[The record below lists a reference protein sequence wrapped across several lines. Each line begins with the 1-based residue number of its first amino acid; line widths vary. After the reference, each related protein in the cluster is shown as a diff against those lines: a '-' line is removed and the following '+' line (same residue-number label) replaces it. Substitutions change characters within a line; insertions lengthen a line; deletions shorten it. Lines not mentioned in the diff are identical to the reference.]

1 MCEEREEMEGIGGWV
16 EFFCVFD
23 GLVLYMLFD
32 IFLFLYSSIMN
43 VCFFWYLDIKY
54 DVICL

>member
-43 VCFFWYLDIKY
+43 VCFFGI
-54 DVICL
+54 